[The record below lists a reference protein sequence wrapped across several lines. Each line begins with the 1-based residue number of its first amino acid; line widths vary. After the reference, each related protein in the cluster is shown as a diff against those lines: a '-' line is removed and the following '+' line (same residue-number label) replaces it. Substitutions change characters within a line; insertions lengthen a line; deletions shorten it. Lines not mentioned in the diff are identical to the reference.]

1 MPNKKLKVGNVP
13 NLRFPGFTEEWEVTK
28 LGELSE
34 LITKGTTPKK
44 FISKGIK
51 FIKIECFD
59 GDKINMQKCLF
70 IDEYVHKKELKRSI
84 LKENDLL
91 FAIAGATIGK
101 VNIVTEEILPANTNQ
116 ALAIIRLKKNEN
128 SKFIYQ
134 ILKSNII
141 QKYIKDNISVGAQ
154 PNLNLEQMNSF
165 SFYNPLFSEQEKIA
179 TFLSLIDDRIQ
190 AQNKIIEQLKTL
202 ILCFRNQIFSQKIR
216 FKNENG
222 TDFSE
227 WNEVKIGEILKI
239 GSGKDYKHLQPGNIP
254 VFGTGGVMTLV
265 DDYIYDGET
274 VCVGRKGTIDKPM
287 YHNGKIWTVDT
298 LFYTHSFQS
307 CIPKFIFHLFRTI
320 NWLEYNEA
328 SGVPSLSK
336 TTIEKIKVQIPSL
349 EEQHVISIFLSAIDK
364 KIQIEKT
371 ILEQLEKQKKYLLK
385 EMFI

>member
-44 FISKGIK
+44 FISEGIK

-190 AQNKIIEQLKTL
+190 TQNKIIEQLKTL

-349 EEQHVISIFLSAIDK
+349 EEQHVISRFLSAIDK

-371 ILEQLEKQKKYLLK
+371 ILIVRFLS
-385 EMFI
+385 

>member
-1 MPNKKLKVGNVP
+1 M
-13 NLRFPGFTEEWEVTK
+13 RFPGFTEEWEVTK

-44 FISKGIK
+44 FISEGIK

-190 AQNKIIEQLKTL
+190 TQNKIIEQLKTL

-349 EEQHVISIFLSAIDK
+349 EEQHVISRFLSAIDK

-371 ILEQLEKQKKYLLK
+371 ILIVRFLS
-385 EMFI
+385 

>member
-1 MPNKKLKVGNVP
+1 M
-13 NLRFPGFTEEWEVTK
+13 RFPEFEGEWEVIK

-44 FISKGIK
+44 FISEGIK

-59 GDKINMQKCLF
+59 GDRINMQKCLF
-70 IDEYVHKKELKRSI
+70 IDENVHKKELKRSE

-128 SKFIYQ
+128 PKFIYQ
-134 ILKSNII
+134 ILKSNIM

-154 PNLNLEQMNSF
+154 PNLNLEQINSF
-165 SFYNPLFSEQEKIA
+165 SFYNPLSSEQDKIA

-190 AQNKIIEQLKTL
+190 TQNKIIEQFKTL
-202 ILCFRNQIFSQKIR
+202 ILCFRNQIFTQKIR

-222 TDFSE
+222 TDFSD
-227 WNEVKIGEILKI
+227 WDQVKIGNILKI
-239 GSGKDYKHLQPGNIP
+239 GSGKDYKHLKAGNFP
-254 VFGTGGVMTLV
+254 VFGTGGLMTSV
-265 DDYIYDGET
+265 DDYLYDGET
-274 VCVGRKGTIDKPM
+274 VCIGRKGTIDKPM

-298 LFYTHSFQS
+298 LFYTHSFQY

-320 NWLEYNEA
+320 NWLEFNEA

-336 TTIEKIKVQIPSL
+336 TTIEKIKVHIPSL
-349 EEQHVISIFLSAIDK
+349 EEQNVISKFLSAMDK
-364 KIQIEKT
+364 KIKIEKT
-371 ILEQLEKQKKYLLK
+371 ILEQLEKQKKYLLE